1 MFKRPIK
8 VELDSDNISV
18 DHKVTVHPLIA
29 FQAERLIKISGKT
42 AIAVIAVAAVAST
55 SSEIITHTAKTKIK

>member
-1 MFKRPIK
+1 MFKGPIK

-18 DHKVTVHPLIA
+18 DHKVTVNPMIA
-29 FQAERLIKISGKT
+29 FQAERLIKIAGKT

-55 SSEIITHTAKTKIK
+55 SSEIVTHTAKTKIK